1 VSQEREIL
9 FGGAHA
15 GITQSP
21 QARNALGE
29 STPFGGGP
37 ATGSTLSI
45 EVPDP
50 SGELKWYQIIEQA
63 LFQLTSTEEGRAKY
77 GDPNK
82 GATLEQAWRAQFLV
96 TGCNAVCI
104 LASERPSVPTAGIPK
119 TVLMPTSQLVQT
131 LARAYASLP
140 RLGVQTFVFD
150 GRVGH
155 CITLLDHDPS
165 TSSFVYHDPWPGRSL
180 LCSENNAAGVAA
192 TATDKGYW
200 RITESELRLVIFAI
214 FLWPSE
220 WAELTGTKYKVP
232 YPEFE
237 KSEFWSFFN
246 LHEQLREES
255 SGTSAVVHLKTGG
268 FSDEI
273 QLKVTLDELDV
284 AERILSAT
292 LSLRRAW
299 IMGEPWGVNPFAL
312 DITKSFLEALAP
324 DPDRSDFQP
333 LIEGLWALRSPED
346 ARALIAQG
354 KNSPAV
360 NQLLSTYVGGQA
372 ESNIF
377 MAFSHLAINNVEREG
392 EPWLT
397 LDLTLW

>member
-1 VSQEREIL
+1 
-9 FGGAHA
+9 
-15 GITQSP
+15 
-21 QARNALGE
+21 
-29 STPFGGGP
+29 
-37 ATGSTLSI
+37 
-45 EVPDP
+45 
-50 SGELKWYQIIEQA
+50 
-63 LFQLTSTEEGRAKY
+63 
-77 GDPNK
+77 
-82 GATLEQAWRAQFLV
+82 
-96 TGCNAVCI
+96 
-104 LASERPSVPTAGIPK
+104 
-119 TVLMPTSQLVQT
+119 
-131 LARAYASLP
+131 
-140 RLGVQTFVFD
+140 
-150 GRVGH
+150 
-155 CITLLDHDPS
+155 
-165 TSSFVYHDPWPGRSL
+165 
-180 LCSENNAAGVAA
+180 
-192 TATDKGYW
+192 
-200 RITESELRLVIFAI
+200 
-214 FLWPSE
+214 
-220 WAELTGTKYKVP
+220 
-232 YPEFE
+232 
-237 KSEFWSFFN
+237 
-246 LHEQLREES
+246 
-255 SGTSAVVHLKTGG
+255 VHLKTGG

-312 DITKSFLEALAP
+312 DITKSFLETLAP